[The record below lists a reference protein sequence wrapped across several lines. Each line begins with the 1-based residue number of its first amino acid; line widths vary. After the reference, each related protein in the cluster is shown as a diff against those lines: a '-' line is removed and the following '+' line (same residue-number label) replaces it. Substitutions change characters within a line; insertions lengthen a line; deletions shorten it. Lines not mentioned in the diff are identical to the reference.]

1 MACDEKVAENERSK
15 VNPILWASRKIQ
27 KVAVS
32 TLSAEATSLA
42 GSVDT
47 LAWVRLF
54 WAWMMDHRCEWKLG
68 EETLSKLPPAFSA
81 LKDDIL
87 ESPNATLCKTHQM
100 LEMIPTEQAVV
111 PTDCKSL
118 FDLISKTAAPS
129 CSEFR
134 TVLQAKLIKE
144 HLGTGVLLRWVP
156 SGAQLADALTK
167 IMDNTVLR
175 EILKLGT
182 YKLNDEQEILKH
194 RADIRTRVKWLREN
208 SQEKPSRPDCV
219 GEQS

>member
-1 MACDEKVAENERSK
+1 MQ
-15 VNPILWASRKIQ
+15 NPS
-27 KVAVS
+27 
-32 TLSAEATSLA
+32 
-42 GSVDT
+42 
-47 LAWVRLF
+47 
-54 WAWMMDHRCEWKLG
+54 
-68 EETLSKLPPAFSA
+68 
-81 LKDDIL
+81 IL
-87 ESPNATLCKTHQM
+87 EK
-100 LEMIPTEQAVV
+100 IPTEQAVV
-111 PTDCKSL
+111 ATDCKSL

-156 SGAQLADALTK
+156 SGAQLADSLTK

-182 YKLNDEQEILKH
+182 YKLNDEQEMLNH

-208 SQEKPSRPDCV
+208 SQEKPSRDDKEVSLSLGKTFELLPTCQRLLGKLSFCCRLTTSSNMLD
-219 GEQS
+219 Q